1 MIHGSVLH
9 NAVRS
14 SPLAAAF
21 FDSLVFFVHQ
31 HPPDGFG
38 SCLAARHSGTVSW
51 RRVRCD
57 PLRAMTSKDDS
68 KCPALLEERRRSPLD
83 QLPPPANSNKPLTPF
98 SIEDILNKPSARR
111 SCSLSGAAPHVSPG
125 EKLSS
130 AGHSLAGRPLLAH
143 SSPLCALEELASKT
157 FKGLEVSVLQA
168 AEGRDGLTLFGQR
181 NTPKKR
187 RKSRTAFT
195 NHQIYEL
202 EKRFLYQKYLSPAD
216 RDQIA
221 QQLGLTNAQVITWF
235 QNRRAKLKRDL
246 EEMKADVESAKA
258 AGAVAFEKLSKLAEL
273 EKCAAGGM
281 DVGTVSGHTEPNPV
295 SSRSLNNTTE
305 NLDSSTAHMSPPS
318 PASSWCTDRLSSKG
332 CSEDEDEEID
342 VDD

>member
-1 MIHGSVLH
+1 
-9 NAVRS
+9 
-14 SPLAAAF
+14 
-21 FDSLVFFVHQ
+21 
-31 HPPDGFG
+31 
-38 SCLAARHSGTVSW
+38 
-51 RRVRCD
+51 
-57 PLRAMTSKDDS
+57 MTSKDDS
-68 KCPALLEERRRSPLD
+68 KYPAVLEERRRSPLD

-98 SIEDILNKPSARR
+98 SIEDILNKPSVRR
-111 SCSLSGAAPHVSPG
+111 SYSLSGAAHHISPG
-125 EKLSS
+125 EKLTS
-130 AGHSLAGRPLLAH
+130 AGHSLSGRALL
-143 SSPLCALEELASKT
+143 SQTSPLCALEELASKT

-246 EEMKADVESAKA
+246 EEMKADVESAKV
-258 AGAVAFEKLSKLAEL
+258 AGAVAYEKLSKLAEL

-281 DVGTVSGHTEPNPV
+281 GGGTVSAPGHTEPDPV
-295 SSRSLNNTTE
+295 SSRSHQDTTE
-305 NLDSSTAHMSPPS
+305 SFASSRAHMSPPS
-318 PASSWCTDRLSSKG
+318 PASSWYTDRLSSKC

>member
-1 MIHGSVLH
+1 
-9 NAVRS
+9 
-14 SPLAAAF
+14 
-21 FDSLVFFVHQ
+21 
-31 HPPDGFG
+31 
-38 SCLAARHSGTVSW
+38 
-51 RRVRCD
+51 
-57 PLRAMTSKDDS
+57 MTSKDES
-68 KCPALLEERRRSPLD
+68 KCPAVMEERRRSPLD
-83 QLPPPANSNKPLTPF
+83 QLPPPANANKPLTPF
-98 SIEDILNKPSARR
+98 SIEDILSKPSVRR
-111 SCSLSGAAPHVSPG
+111 SYSALCGAAHLLSPG
-125 EKLSS
+125 DKVPS
-130 AGHSLAGRPLLAH
+130 AGHSLSGRALL
-143 SSPLCALEELASKT
+143 SQTSPLCALEELASKT

-181 NTPKKR
+181 NNPKKR

-258 AGAVAFEKLSKLAEL
+258 VGTVAYEKLSKLAEL

-281 DVGTVSGHTEPNPV
+281 GGGLNIKAQGHTEPEPV
-295 SSRSLNNTTE
+295 SPRSHHDSTE
-305 NLDSSTAHMSPPS
+305 SFDSSRPHMSPPS
-318 PASSWCTDRLSSKG
+318 PASSRYTDRLSSKC
-332 CSEDEDEEID
+332 CSEDEDEEIE

>member
-1 MIHGSVLH
+1 
-9 NAVRS
+9 
-14 SPLAAAF
+14 
-21 FDSLVFFVHQ
+21 
-31 HPPDGFG
+31 
-38 SCLAARHSGTVSW
+38 
-51 RRVRCD
+51 
-57 PLRAMTSKDDS
+57 MTSKDNS
-68 KCPALLEERRRSPLD
+68 KCPAVLEERRHSPLD

-98 SIEDILNKPSARR
+98 SIEDILNKPSVRR
-111 SCSLSGAAPHVSPG
+111 SYPVSGGLQHISPG
-125 EKLSS
+125 EKLPS
-130 AGHSLAGRPLLAH
+130 AGHNLSSLPLLCQT
-143 SSPLCALEELASKT
+143 SPLCALEELASKT

-168 AEGRDGLTLFGQR
+168 AEGRDGLTLFGQK

-235 QNRRAKLKRDL
+235 QNRRAKLKRDI
-246 EEMKADVESAKA
+246 EEMKADVESVNV
-258 AGAVAFEKLSKLAEL
+258 AGAVALEKLSKLAEL

-281 DVGTVSGHTEPNPV
+281 GEGTASRPEPV
-295 SSRSLNNTTE
+295 SSRPRHDTTE
-305 NLDSSTAHMSPPS
+305 SLDSSRANASPPS
-318 PASSWCTDRLSSKG
+318 PSSSWYTDRLSVKC
-332 CSEDEDEEID
+332 CSEDENEEID

>member
-1 MIHGSVLH
+1 
-9 NAVRS
+9 
-14 SPLAAAF
+14 
-21 FDSLVFFVHQ
+21 
-31 HPPDGFG
+31 
-38 SCLAARHSGTVSW
+38 
-51 RRVRCD
+51 
-57 PLRAMTSKDDS
+57 MTSKEDS
-68 KCPALLEERRRSPLD
+68 KYPAVLEDRRRSPLD
-83 QLPPPANSNKPLTPF
+83 HLPPPANSNKPLTPF
-98 SIEDILNKPSARR
+98 SIEDILNKPSVRR
-111 SCSLSGAAPHVSPG
+111 SYSLSGATHHLSPG
-125 EKLSS
+125 EKLPS
-130 AGHSLAGRPLLAH
+130 AGHSMSGRPLL
-143 SSPLCALEELASKT
+143 SQTSPLCALEELASKT

-246 EEMKADVESAKA
+246 EEMKADVESAKV
-258 AGAVAFEKLSKLAEL
+258 AGSVAFEKLSKMAEL

-281 DVGTVSGHTEPNPV
+281 SGGTVSVPDNTEPDPV
-295 SSRSLNNTTE
+295 STMSHHDTTE
-305 NLDSSTAHMSPPS
+305 NLDSSRAHMSPSS
-318 PASSWCTDRLSSKG
+318 PESSWYTDRLSITCG
-332 CSEDEDEEID
+332 SEDEDEEID

>member
-1 MIHGSVLH
+1 
-9 NAVRS
+9 
-14 SPLAAAF
+14 
-21 FDSLVFFVHQ
+21 
-31 HPPDGFG
+31 
-38 SCLAARHSGTVSW
+38 
-51 RRVRCD
+51 
-57 PLRAMTSKDDS
+57 MTSKEVATCD
-68 KCPALLEERRRSPLD
+68 AAENRRRSPLD
-83 QLPPPANSNKPLTPF
+83 HLPPPAISNKPLTPF
-98 SIEDILNKPSARR
+98 SIEDILNKPSVKR
-111 SCSLSGAAPHVSPG
+111 SYTICGTAHLISSSEKHRSSSGRA
-125 EKLSS
+125 
-130 AGHSLAGRPLLAH
+130 LLT
-143 SSPLCALEELASKT
+143 SPLSALEELASKT

-168 AEGRDGLTLFGQR
+168 AEGRDGMTLFGQR

-258 AGAVAFEKLSKLAEL
+258 VGQVPLEKLAKLADL
-273 EKCAAGGM
+273 EKCAN
-281 DVGTVSGHTEPNPV
+281 GTLGHP
-295 SSRSLNNTTE
+295 RA
-305 NLDSSTAHMSPPS
+305 DSPAQGARREHHGLHKLRMSPMS
-318 PASSWCTDRLSSKG
+318 PFSDHTTSKE
-332 CSEDEDEEID
+332 CSEDEDVEID

>member
-1 MIHGSVLH
+1 M
-9 NAVRS
+9 
-14 SPLAAAF
+14 
-21 FDSLVFFVHQ
+21 
-31 HPPDGFG
+31 
-38 SCLAARHSGTVSW
+38 
-51 RRVRCD
+51 
-57 PLRAMTSKDDS
+57 
-68 KCPALLEERRRSPLD
+68 
-83 QLPPPANSNKPLTPF
+83 
-98 SIEDILNKPSARR
+98 
-111 SCSLSGAAPHVSPG
+111 
-125 EKLSS
+125 
-130 AGHSLAGRPLLAH
+130 
-143 SSPLCALEELASKT
+143 
-157 FKGLEVSVLQA
+157 
-168 AEGRDGLTLFGQR
+168 TLFGQR

-258 AGAVAFEKLSKLAEL
+258 VGAVAFEKLSKLAEL

-281 DVGTVSGHTEPNPV
+281 SGGAVSASGHTEPN
-295 SSRSLNNTTE
+295 SSRSNHDTTE
-305 NLDSSTAHMSPPS
+305 NVDSSRPHMSPPS
-318 PASSWCTDRLSSKG
+318 PASSWYTDRLSSKC

>member
-1 MIHGSVLH
+1 PTPSI
-9 NAVRS
+9 
-14 SPLAAAF
+14 
-21 FDSLVFFVHQ
+21 
-31 HPPDGFG
+31 
-38 SCLAARHSGTVSW
+38 
-51 RRVRCD
+51 
-57 PLRAMTSKDDS
+57 
-68 KCPALLEERRRSPLD
+68 KCPKASSVEERRRSPLD

-98 SIEDILNKPSARR
+98 SIEDILNKPSVRR
-111 SCSLSGAAPHVSPG
+111 SYSLCGAAQQLCPG
-125 EKLSS
+125 EKVPAACHGLS
-130 AGHSLAGRPLLAH
+130 GRPLLGQT
-143 SSPLCALEELASKT
+143 SPLCALEELASKT

-168 AEGRDGLTLFGQR
+168 AEGREHVNAFGQR
-181 NTPKKR
+181 QTSKKR

-258 AGAVAFEKLSKLAEL
+258 AGTVAFEKLSKLAEL
-273 EKCAAGGM
+273 ERCAAGGM
-281 DVGTVSGHTEPNPV
+281 SGAALSGRAEPEQV
-295 SSRSLNNTTE
+295 CSRSNQ
-305 NLDSSTAHMSPPS
+305 DASRPQPS
-318 PASSWCTDRLSSKG
+318 PRYTDRLGIKC
-332 CSEDEDEEID
+332 CSEEEEEEID

>member
-1 MIHGSVLH
+1 
-9 NAVRS
+9 
-14 SPLAAAF
+14 
-21 FDSLVFFVHQ
+21 
-31 HPPDGFG
+31 
-38 SCLAARHSGTVSW
+38 
-51 RRVRCD
+51 
-57 PLRAMTSKDDS
+57 MTSKDDS
-68 KCPALLEERRRSPLD
+68 KCPGVLEERRRSPLD

-98 SIEDILNKPSARR
+98 SIEDILSKPSVRR
-111 SCSLSGAAPHVSPG
+111 GYSLSGAAHHSSPG
-125 EKLSS
+125 EKLPS
-130 AGHSLAGRPLLAH
+130 AGHRLSGRALL
-143 SSPLCALEELASKT
+143 SQTSPLCALEELASKT

-168 AEGRDGLTLFGQR
+168 AEGRDGLALFGQR

-246 EEMKADVESAKA
+246 EEMKADVESAKS
-258 AGAVAFEKLSKLAEL
+258 AGSVAFEKLSKLAEL

-281 DVGTVSGHTEPNPV
+281 GGGMVSAPGQADPV
-295 SSRSLNNTTE
+295 SSRSYHDTTE
-305 NLDSSTAHMSPPS
+305 NLDSGRPHMSPTS
-318 PASSWCTDRLSSKG
+318 PASSWYTDRLSSKC
-332 CSEDEDEEID
+332 CSEEEDEEID

>member
-1 MIHGSVLH
+1 
-9 NAVRS
+9 
-14 SPLAAAF
+14 
-21 FDSLVFFVHQ
+21 
-31 HPPDGFG
+31 
-38 SCLAARHSGTVSW
+38 
-51 RRVRCD
+51 
-57 PLRAMTSKDDS
+57 MTSKEDAKGASVED
-68 KCPALLEERRRSPLD
+68 RRRSPLD
-83 QLPPPANSNKPLTPF
+83 HLPPPANSNKPLTPF
-98 SIEDILNKPSARR
+98 SIEDILNKPSVKR
-111 SCSLSGAAPHVSPG
+111 SYTICGTAHLLSSG
-125 EKLSS
+125 EKHPST
-130 AGHSLAGRPLLAH
+130 GHHRALLTQT
-143 SSPLCALEELASKT
+143 SPLCALEELASKT

-168 AEGRDGLTLFGQR
+168 AEGRDGMTLFGQR

-246 EEMKADVESAKA
+246 EEMKADVESSKTV
-258 AGAVAFEKLSKLAEL
+258 GNVPFEKIAKLADL
-273 EKCAAGGM
+273 EKC
-281 DVGTVSGHTEPNPV
+281 VNGTLGDSVAKSPT
-295 SSRSLNNTTE
+295 RSNQEHEGTNKL
-305 NLDSSTAHMSPPS
+305 HMSPSS
-318 PASSWCTDRLSSKG
+318 PFTDHTTSKD